1 MIGIIGSGI
10 AGLSAGL
17 RLRSLG
23 YEVTVFEAHSGPGG
37 KLDEISQDGYRF
49 DLGPSLF
56 TMPQYIDELFELFN
70 ENPRDHFNY
79 LKKETLCNYFW
90 TDGTRF
96 QTPAERERF
105 ITAFSTSFK
114 ENPAKVRQFLED
126 NELKYELTAPLFLG
140 RSLHRLKTY
149 LNGITVKAIA
159 KIYRLDLFKS
169 LYQTLQSYFKN
180 PKSLQFFSRHA
191 TYNGSSPYQTPGIM
205 SLIPHLEM
213 HFGTYYPE
221 GGMRSITESLYQL
234 AIRHGVHF
242 HFDEKVTR
250 IDLNKGKVIGL
261 STAKGSYPFD
271 IVVSNMDVVPTYRKL
286 LTGIKAPEKTLAQER
301 SSSAL
306 IFYWGIQKTF
316 KELDLHNIFFS
327 DSYEEEFNCIFKK
340 KTLSEDPTVYV
351 NISSKHTASDAPEGG
366 ENWFVMIN
374 APGNY
379 GQNWEEL
386 IDLSR
391 ERILNKLS
399 LLLGVNIQELIE
411 TEFVWDPRGIEAKTD
426 SFLGALYGAAS
437 NDRMAA
443 FLRHPNRAPQIS
455 NLYFCGGS
463 VHPGGGIPLCVQS
476 GKIVSELINED
487 YPK

>member
-10 AGLSAGL
+10 AGLSAAL

-23 YEVTVFEAHSGPGG
+23 YEVTVFEAHPGPGG
-37 KLDEISQDGYRF
+37 KLDQITQGRYRF

-56 TMPQYIDELFELFN
+56 TMPQYIDELFELYG

-79 LKKETLCNYFW
+79 LRKETLCNYFW
-90 TDGTRF
+90 SDGTRY
-96 QTPAERERF
+96 QTPRDKQQFVES
-105 ITAFSTSFK
+105 FSDTFN
-114 ENPAKVRQFLED
+114 ENPVKVKKFLED
-126 NELKYELTAPLFLG
+126 NGLKYELTAPLFLQ
-140 RSLHRLKTY
+140 RSLHRIKTY
-149 LNGITVKAIA
+149 LNWLTLRAIL
-159 KIYRLDLFKS
+159 KINRLDLFQP
-169 LYQTLQSYFKN
+169 LYNTLESYFKN

-234 AIRHGVHF
+234 ALRQGVKF
-242 HFDEKVTR
+242 HFSEKVTS
-250 IDLNKGKVIGL
+250 IDLKNGKAVGI

-286 LTGIKAPEKTLAQER
+286 LEGIKAPEKTLAQER

-306 IFYWGIQKTF
+306 IFYWGIKRIF
-316 KELDLHNIFFS
+316 NDLDLHNIFFS
-327 DSYEEEFNCIFKK
+327 DEYKEEFKCIFEK

-351 NISSKHTASDAPEGG
+351 NISSKHTPTDAPEEG

-386 IDLSR
+386 IELSR

-399 LLLGVNIQELIE
+399 RLLGANIKELIE

-443 FLRHPNRAPQIS
+443 FLRHPNKSPQIS

-487 YPK
+487 FPK

>member
-1 MIGIIGSGI
+1 MNW
-10 AGLSAGL
+10 LTL
-17 RLRSLG
+17 RAL
-23 YEVTVFEAHSGPGG
+23 
-37 KLDEISQDGYRF
+37 
-49 DLGPSLF
+49 
-56 TMPQYIDELFELFN
+56 
-70 ENPRDHFNY
+70 
-79 LKKETLCNYFW
+79 LKIN
-90 TDGTRF
+90 
-96 QTPAERERF
+96 
-105 ITAFSTSFK
+105 
-114 ENPAKVRQFLED
+114 
-126 NELKYELTAPLFLG
+126 
-140 RSLHRLKTY
+140 
-149 LNGITVKAIA
+149 
-159 KIYRLDLFKS
+159 RLDLFQP
-169 LYQTLQSYFKN
+169 LYNTLESYFKN

-234 AIRHGVHF
+234 ALRQGVKF
-242 HFDEKVTR
+242 HFSEKVTS
-250 IDLNKGKVIGL
+250 IDLRNGKAIGI

-271 IVVSNMDVVPTYRKL
+271 MVVSNMDVVPTYRKL
-286 LTGIKAPEKTLAQER
+286 LKGIKAPEKTLAQER

-306 IFYWGIQKTF
+306 IFYWGIKRIF
-316 KELDLHNIFFS
+316 NDLDLHNIFFS
-327 DSYEEEFNCIFKK
+327 DEYKEEFKCIFEK

-351 NISSKHTASDAPEGG
+351 NISSKHTPTDAPEGG

-386 IDLSR
+386 IELSR

-399 LLLGVNIQELIE
+399 RLLGENIKELIE

-443 FLRHPNRAPQIS
+443 FLRHPNKAPQIS

-487 YPK
+487 FPK

>member
-10 AGLSAGL
+10 AGLSAAL

-23 YEVTVFEAHSGPGG
+23 YEVTVFEAHHGPGG
-37 KLDEISQDGYRF
+37 KLDEISQDRYRF

-56 TMPQYIDELFELFN
+56 TMPQYIDELFELYG
-70 ENPRDHFNY
+70 ENPRDYFNY
-79 LKKETLCNYFW
+79 LRKQTLCNYFW
-90 TDGTRF
+90 SDGTRY
-96 QTPAERERF
+96 QTPSDKQQF
-105 ITAFSTSFK
+105 ITSFSTAFN
-114 ENPAKVRQFLED
+114 EDPVKVKQFLED
-126 NELKYELTAPLFLG
+126 NELKYELTAPLFLQ

-149 LNGITVKAIA
+149 LNWITVKAIA

-169 LYQTLQSYFKN
+169 LYSTLKSYFDH
-180 PKSLQFFSRHA
+180 PKSIQFFSRHA
-191 TYNGSSPYQTPGIM
+191 TYNGSTPYRTPGIM

-234 AIRHGVHF
+234 ALRQGVQF
-242 HFDEKVTR
+242 RFNEKVTS
-250 IDLNKGKVIGL
+250 INLKSGEVVGL
-261 STAKGSYPFD
+261 TTLKDSYPFD
-271 IVVSNMDVVPTYRKL
+271 VVVSNMDVVPTYRKL
-286 LTGIKAPEKTLAQER
+286 IKGFKAPEKILSQER

-306 IFYWGIQKTF
+306 IFYWGIKKTF
-316 KELDLHNIFFS
+316 QDLDLHNIFFS
-327 DSYEEEFNCIFKK
+327 DEYEEEFKCIFEK
-340 KTLSEDPTVYV
+340 KTLAKDPTVYI

-386 IDLSR
+386 IEESR

-399 LLLGVNIQELIE
+399 KLLGENIKELIE

-487 YPK
+487 FPK

>member
-10 AGLSAGL
+10 AGLSAAL

-23 YEVTVFEAHSGPGG
+23 YEVTVFEAHTGPGG
-37 KLDEISQDGYRF
+37 KLDEISQEGYRF

-56 TMPQYIDELFELFN
+56 TMPQYIDELFDLFN

-96 QTPAERERF
+96 QTPADKEEF
-105 ITAFSTSFK
+105 INSFSTSFK
-114 ENPAKVRQFLED
+114 ENPAKVRQFIED

-159 KIYRLDLFKS
+159 RIYRLDLFKS
-169 LYQTLQSYFKN
+169 LYSTLQSYFKN

-234 AIRHGVHF
+234 AIRNGVQF
-242 HFDEKVTR
+242 HFDEKVTQ
-250 IDLNKGKVIGL
+250 IDLHQGKVIGI

-306 IFYWGIQKTF
+306 IFYWGIHKTF

-327 DSYEEEFNCIFKK
+327 DSYEEEFNCIFRE

-351 NISSKHTASDAPEGG
+351 NISSKHTVTDAPEGG

-379 GQNWEEL
+379 GQHWEEL

-399 LLLGVNIQELIE
+399 LQLGVNIKELIE

>member
-10 AGLSAGL
+10 AGLSAAL

-23 YEVTVFEAHSGPGG
+23 YEVTVFEAHTGPGG

-56 TMPQYIDELFELFN
+56 TMPQYIDELFELFD

-96 QTPAERERF
+96 QTPADKEEF
-105 ITAFSTSFK
+105 ITSFSTSFK
-114 ENPAKVRQFLED
+114 ENPAKVRRFLED
-126 NELKYELTAPLFLG
+126 NSLKYELTAPLFLE

-169 LYQTLQSYFKN
+169 LYSTLQSYFKN

-234 AIRHGVHF
+234 AIRHGVQF
-242 HFDEKVTR
+242 RFDEKVTR
-250 IDLNKGKVIGL
+250 IDLHKGKVIGL

-327 DSYEEEFNCIFKK
+327 DRYEEEFNCIFKK
-340 KTLSEDPTVYV
+340 KTLSEDPTVDV
-351 NISSKHTASDAPEGG
+351 KISSKHTASDDPEGG

-399 LLLGVNIQELIE
+399 LLLGVNIKEFIE

>member
-10 AGLSAGL
+10 AGLSAAL

-23 YEVTVFEAHSGPGG
+23 YEVTVFEAHTGPGG

-56 TMPQYIDELFELFN
+56 TMPQYIDELFELFD

-96 QTPAERERF
+96 QTPADKEEF
-105 ITAFSTSFK
+105 INSFSTSFK
-114 ENPAKVRQFLED
+114 ENPAKVRRFIED

-149 LNGITVKAIA
+149 LNQITVKAIV

-169 LYQTLQSYFKN
+169 LYSTLQSYFKN

-234 AIRHGVHF
+234 AIRHGVQF
-242 HFDEKVTR
+242 RFDEKVTR
-250 IDLNKGKVIGL
+250 IDLHKGQVIGL

-286 LTGIKAPEKTLAQER
+286 LKAVKAPEKTLAQER

-351 NISSKHTASDAPEGG
+351 NISSKHTASDAPEGR

-379 GQNWEEL
+379 GQNWEAL
-386 IDLSR
+386 IELSR

-399 LLLGVNIQELIE
+399 LLLGENIKELIE

-476 GKIVSELINED
+476 GKIVSELIHED

>member
-10 AGLSAGL
+10 AGLSAAL

-23 YEVTVFEAHSGPGG
+23 YEVTVFEAHTGPGG
-37 KLDEISQDGYRF
+37 KLDEISQDGFRF

-56 TMPQYIDELFELFN
+56 TMPQYIDELFELFD

-96 QTPAERERF
+96 QTPADKEEF
-105 ITAFSTSFK
+105 INSFSTSFN
-114 ENPAKVRQFLED
+114 ENPVKVRRFLED
-126 NELKYELTAPLFLG
+126 NSLKYELTAPLFLE

-169 LYQTLQSYFKN
+169 LYSTLKSYFKN

-234 AIRHGVHF
+234 AIRHGVQF
-242 HFDEKVTR
+242 RFDEKVTR
-250 IDLNKGKVIGL
+250 IDLHKGKVIGL

-351 NISSKHTASDAPEGG
+351 NISSKHTASDAPEGR

-399 LLLGVNIQELIE
+399 LLLGVNIKEFIE

>member
-10 AGLSAGL
+10 AGLSAAL
-17 RLRSLG
+17 RLRNLG
-23 YEVTVFEAHSGPGG
+23 YDVTIFEAHQCPGG
-37 KLDEISQDGYRF
+37 KLDQISQEGYRF

-56 TMPQYIDELFELFN
+56 TMPQYIDELFEIFE
-70 ENPRDHFNY
+70 ENPRAHFNY
-79 LKKETLCNYFW
+79 LKKDSLCNYFW
-90 TDGTRF
+90 SDGTRF
-96 QTPAERERF
+96 QTPADKEKF
-105 ITAFSTSFK
+105 IESFSKTFK
-114 ENPAKVRQFLED
+114 ENPKKVKQFLED
-126 NELKYELTAPLFLG
+126 NELKYQLTAPIFL
-140 RSLHRLKTY
+140 RSSLHRLKTY
-149 LNGITVKAIA
+149 LNWMTVKAIM
-159 KIYRLDLFKS
+159 KVYRLDLFKP
-169 LYQTLQSYFKN
+169 LYRTLKHYFKN

-221 GGMRSITESLYQL
+221 GGMRSIIESLYQL
-234 AIRHGVHF
+234 AMRQGVQF
-242 HFDEKVTR
+242 HFNEKVTS
-250 IDLNKGKVIGL
+250 IDLKNDKVISL
-261 STAKGSYPFD
+261 TTSKSTYPFD

-286 LTGIKAPEKTLAQER
+286 LKGFNAPEKTLAQER

-306 IFYWGIQKTF
+306 IFYWGIKKTF

-327 DSYEEEFNCIFKK
+327 NQYEEEFKCIFEK
-340 KTLSEDPTVYV
+340 KTLSEDPTIYV
-351 NISSKHTASDAPEGG
+351 NISSKHTPTDAPEGG

-379 GQNWEEL
+379 GQDWEQL

-391 ERILNKLS
+391 ERILHKLGE
-399 LLLGVNIQELIE
+399 LLGENIKELIE

-437 NDRMAA
+437 NNRMAA
-443 FLRHPNRAPQIS
+443 FLRHPNKSPQIS

-476 GKIVSELINED
+476 GKIASELINED
-487 YPK
+487 FPK

>member
-1 MIGIIGSGI
+1 VIGIIGSGI
-10 AGLSAGL
+10 AGLSAAL

-23 YEVTVFEAHSGPGG
+23 YEVTVFEAHTGPGG

-56 TMPQYIDELFELFN
+56 TMPQYIDELFELFD

-96 QTPAERERF
+96 QSPSDKHHF
-105 ITAFSTSFK
+105 ITSFSTTFNEDPREVK
-114 ENPAKVRQFLED
+114 RFLED
-126 NELKYELTAPLFLG
+126 NKVKYELTAPLFLQ

-149 LNGITVKAIA
+149 INGITVKAIA

-169 LYQTLQSYFKN
+169 LYSTLKSYFKN
-180 PKSLQFFSRHA
+180 SKSLQFFSRHA
-191 TYNGSSPYQTPGIM
+191 TYNGSTPYRTPGIM

-221 GGMRSITESLYQL
+221 GGMRSIIESLYQL
-234 AIRHGVHF
+234 ALRHGVQF
-242 HFDEKVTR
+242 RFDEKVTR
-250 IDLNKGKVIGL
+250 IDLHKGRVIGL
-261 STAKGSYPFD
+261 STTKGSYPFD

-286 LTGIKAPEKTLAQER
+286 LKGIQAPEKTLAQER

-327 DSYEEEFNCIFKK
+327 DNYEEEFSCIFEK
-340 KTLSEDPTVYV
+340 KTLFEDPTVYV

-399 LLLGVNIQELIE
+399 LLLGENIKELVE

>member
-1 MIGIIGSGI
+1 VIGIIGSGI
-10 AGLSAGL
+10 AGLSAAL
-17 RLRSLG
+17 RLRRLG

-56 TMPQYIDELFELFN
+56 TMPQYIDELFELFD

-96 QTPAERERF
+96 QTPADKEEF
-105 ITAFSTSFK
+105 INSFSTSFK
-114 ENPAKVRQFLED
+114 ENPAKVRRFLED
-126 NELKYELTAPLFLG
+126 NSLKYELTAPLFLE

-149 LNGITVKAIA
+149 LNGITIKAIA

-169 LYQTLQSYFKN
+169 LYSTLKSYFKN

-234 AIRHGVHF
+234 AIRNGVQF

-286 LTGIKAPEKTLAQER
+286 LKGIKAPEKTLAQER

-327 DSYEEEFNCIFKK
+327 DSYQEEFNCIFKK
-340 KTLSEDPTVYV
+340 KTLSKDPTVYV
-351 NISSKHTASDAPEGG
+351 NISSKHTPSDAPEGS

-386 IDLSR
+386 IELSR

-399 LLLGVNIQELIE
+399 LLLGENIKELIE

>member
-10 AGLSAGL
+10 AGLSAAL
-17 RLRSLG
+17 RLKSLG
-23 YEVTVFEAHSGPGG
+23 YEVTVFETHPGPGG
-37 KLDEISQDGYRF
+37 KLDQITQGRYRF

-56 TMPQYIDELFELFN
+56 TMPQYIDELFELYG

-79 LKKETLCNYFW
+79 LRKETLCNYFW
-90 TDGTRF
+90 SDGTRY
-96 QTPAERERF
+96 QTPRDKQQFVES
-105 ITAFSTSFK
+105 FSDTFN
-114 ENPAKVRQFLED
+114 ENPVKVKQFLED
-126 NELKYELTAPLFLG
+126 NGLKYELTAPLFLQ
-140 RSLHRLKTY
+140 RSLHRIKTY
-149 LNGITVKAIA
+149 LNWLTLRALS
-159 KIYRLDLFKS
+159 KIHRLDLFQP
-169 LYQTLQSYFKN
+169 LYKTLESYFKN
-180 PKSLQFFSRHA
+180 SKSVQFFSRHA

-234 AIRHGVHF
+234 ALRQGVKF
-242 HFDEKVTR
+242 HFSEKVTS
-250 IDLNKGKVIGL
+250 IELKNGKAVGI

-286 LTGIKAPEKTLAQER
+286 LKGIKAPEKTLAQER

-306 IFYWGIQKTF
+306 IFYWGIKRIF
-316 KELDLHNIFFS
+316 NDLDLHNIFFS
-327 DSYEEEFNCIFKK
+327 DEYKEEFKCIFEK

-351 NISSKHTASDAPEGG
+351 NISSKHTPTDAPEGG

-386 IDLSR
+386 IELSR

-399 LLLGVNIQELIE
+399 RLLGENIKELIE

-443 FLRHPNRAPQIS
+443 FLRHPNKSPQIS

-487 YPK
+487 FPK

>member
-1 MIGIIGSGI
+1 MIGIVGSGI
-10 AGLSAGL
+10 AGLSAAL

-23 YEVTVFEAHSGPGG
+23 YEVTVFEAHKGPGG

-56 TMPQYIDELFELFN
+56 TMPQYIDELFELFQ

-79 LKKETLCNYFW
+79 IRKETLCNYFW
-90 TDGTRF
+90 LDGTRY
-96 QTPAERERF
+96 QTPGDKQLF
-105 ITAFSTSFK
+105 IETFSNSFTEDPK
-114 ENPAKVRQFLED
+114 KVKRFLED
-126 NELKYELTAPLFLG
+126 NELKYELTAPLFLQ
-140 RSLHRLKTY
+140 RSLHRVTTY
-149 LNGITVKAIA
+149 VSWRTIKAIS
-159 KIYRLDLFKS
+159 KIYRLDLFRP
-169 LYQTLQSYFKN
+169 LYRTLESYFSN

-221 GGMRSITESLYQL
+221 GGMRSITESLYEL
-234 AIRHGVHF
+234 ALRKGVRF
-242 HFDEKVTR
+242 HFNEKVNS
-250 IDLNKGKVIGL
+250 IDLKNGKVIGL
-261 STAKGSYPFD
+261 STVKGIYPFD

-286 LTGIKAPEKTLAQER
+286 LKGFKAPEKTLAQER

-306 IFYWGIQKTF
+306 IFYWGIKKTF

-327 DSYEEEFNCIFKK
+327 DQYKEEFRCIFEK
-340 KTLSEDPTVYV
+340 KTLCEDPTVYV
-351 NISSKHTASDAPEGG
+351 NISSKHTPTDAPYGG

-379 GQNWEEL
+379 GQNWDEL
-386 IDLSR
+386 IELSR
-391 ERILNKLS
+391 ERILIKLS
-399 LLLGVNIQELIE
+399 SILGDNIKELIE

-443 FLRHPNRAPQIS
+443 FLRHPNKAPKIP

-476 GKIVSELINED
+476 GNIVSQLINED
-487 YPK
+487 FPA

>member
-10 AGLSAGL
+10 AGLSAAL

-23 YEVTVFEAHSGPGG
+23 YEVIVFEAHTGPGG

-56 TMPQYIDELFELFN
+56 TMPQYIDELFELFD

-79 LKKETLCNYFW
+79 LKKEALCNYFW

-96 QTPAERERF
+96 QTPADKEEF
-105 ITAFSTSFK
+105 INSFSTSFK
-114 ENPAKVRQFLED
+114 ENPAKVRRFLED
-126 NELKYELTAPLFLG
+126 NSLKYELTAPLFLEQ
-140 RSLHRLKTY
+140 SLHRLKTY

-169 LYQTLQSYFKN
+169 LYSTLQSYFKN

-221 GGMRSITESLYQL
+221 GGMRSIIESLYQL
-234 AIRHGVHF
+234 AMRHGVQF

-250 IDLNKGKVIGL
+250 IDLHKGKVIGL

-286 LTGIKAPEKTLAQER
+286 LKAVKAPEKTLAQER

-327 DSYEEEFNCIFKK
+327 DSYEEEFNCIFRE

-351 NISSKHTASDAPEGG
+351 NISSKHTVSDAPEGG

-399 LLLGVNIQELIE
+399 LLLRVNIKELIE

>member
-10 AGLSAGL
+10 AGLSAAL

-23 YEVTVFEAHSGPGG
+23 YEVTVFEAHTGPGG
-37 KLDEISQDGYRF
+37 KLDEISQNGYRF

-56 TMPQYIDELFELFN
+56 TMPQYIDELFELFD

-96 QTPAERERF
+96 KTPADKEEF
-105 ITAFSTSFK
+105 ITSFSTSFK
-114 ENPAKVRQFLED
+114 ENPAKVRRFLED
-126 NELKYELTAPLFLG
+126 NSLKYELTAPLFLE

-159 KIYRLDLFKS
+159 KIYRLDLLKS
-169 LYQTLQSYFKN
+169 LYSTLQSYFKN

-234 AIRHGVHF
+234 AIRHGVQF
-242 HFDEKVTR
+242 RFDEKVTR
-250 IDLNKGKVIGL
+250 IDLHKGKVIGL

-399 LLLGVNIQELIE
+399 LLLGVNVKEFIE

>member
-10 AGLSAGL
+10 AGLSAAL
-17 RLRSLG
+17 RLRRLG
-23 YEVTVFEAHSGPGG
+23 YEVTVFEAHTGPGG

-56 TMPQYIDELFELFN
+56 TMPQYIDELFELFD

-96 QTPAERERF
+96 QTPAEREQF

-126 NELKYELTAPLFLG
+126 NELKYELTAPLFLE

-261 STAKGSYPFD
+261 STAKCSYLFD

>member
-10 AGLSAGL
+10 AGLSAAL

-23 YEVTVFEAHSGPGG
+23 YEVTVFEAHTGPGG
-37 KLDEISQDGYRF
+37 KLDEISQEGYRF

-56 TMPQYIDELFELFN
+56 TMPQYIDELFDLFN

-96 QTPAERERF
+96 QTPADKEEF
-105 ITAFSTSFK
+105 INSFSTSFK
-114 ENPAKVRQFLED
+114 ENPAKVRQFIED

-159 KIYRLDLFKS
+159 RIYRLDLFKS
-169 LYQTLQSYFKN
+169 LYSTLQSYFKN

-234 AIRHGVHF
+234 AIRNGVQF
-242 HFDEKVTR
+242 HFDEKVTQ
-250 IDLNKGKVIGL
+250 IDLHQGKVIGI

-306 IFYWGIQKTF
+306 IFYWGIHKTF

-327 DSYEEEFNCIFKK
+327 DSYEEEFNCIFRE

-351 NISSKHTASDAPEGG
+351 NISSKHTVTDAPEGG

-399 LLLGVNIQELIE
+399 LQLGVNIKELIE

-487 YPK
+487 FPK